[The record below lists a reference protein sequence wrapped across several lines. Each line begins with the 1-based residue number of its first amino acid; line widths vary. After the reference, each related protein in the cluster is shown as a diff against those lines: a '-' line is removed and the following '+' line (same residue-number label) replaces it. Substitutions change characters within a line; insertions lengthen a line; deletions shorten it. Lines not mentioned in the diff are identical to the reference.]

1 MKQLVLLLLCLNT
14 SVLFAQTGTIEGR
27 LLNSD
32 YESLLGGNVA
42 LWVGDSLTN
51 HFTTSDY
58 NGYFKLENIPYGQ
71 YNFQATYVGSSPYKE
86 IVTIDREAID
96 MGLLHM
102 RLSTVLT
109 EAVVVADRLR
119 DLCCNPACCAVE
131 RLAPTVATKLIVDP
145 DILNKI
151 NSPNNLVEALTL
163 VSGVQEEVACGVCF
177 TNTISINGLPGQ
189 YTAVLIDGTPM
200 YGNLAAVYGLNG
212 LPTTMIERIEITKG
226 PSSTVFGSEAVAGVI
241 NIITK
246 NPSEEPLISL
256 DIRGTSHLESFNN
269 ISMAQQWGKWSSMIG
284 VSHAYVG
291 SNHDDNGDGFGDL
304 INLDRVSA
312 FAKLTLK
319 RPKNRRFSLFA
330 RYYYEDRRNGVE
342 EFVTDR
348 NYIDLRGDDEIY
360 GESIFTQRWE
370 LLGTYDLPTKEYIKL
385 DYSFS
390 GHYQDSYYG
399 SDYYAATQY
408 VGFTNLNWNKYH
420 KGHGITAGLTLRYQY
435 YDDNTVATAD
445 SVAQNG
451 NAHQFIPGIYVQDA
465 WDVSRKLAF
474 LYGCR
479 LDYYHNHG
487 FIPAPRF
494 NLKYQPSPWTTLRL
508 NTGTGFRIVNL
519 FTEDHAFVTGSRQVE
534 ITEQLQPERSY
545 NASLN
550 FNHVF
555 ALGKS
560 QGNFNVDA
568 FYTYFSNAIFPD
580 YSDASKIVYK
590 NLEGYAQTR
599 GFSLGYSQQMTF
611 PLSWSL
617 SANMQWAS
625 QTQKDEQGNWNSSP
639 LEYAPL
645 YTANW
650 NLQYEYRPWKLTFAY
665 SGNLTGNMALPEV
678 YEVDDQGTVSN
689 SARPTTSKPFS
700 IQNFQV
706 TKLFAEHHFTIY
718 AGIQNL
724 LDYRQQISPLVGY
737 NDPNAAAGF
746 SDFFDTAYAYSP
758 IHGREFYLGIR
769 WQLLGKPNKTATR

>member
-1 MKQLVLLLLCLNT
+1 MKYCLLILLLSSFFSL
-14 SVLFAQTGTIEGR
+14 SAQTGSIEGR
-27 LLNSD
+27 LVNSD
-32 YESLLGGNVA
+32 YEAVLGATVS
-42 LWVGDSLTN
+42 LWVNDSLTN
-51 HFTTSDY
+51 YGAVSDY
-58 NGYFKLENIPYGQ
+58 DGYFKLQEVPFGSYSLR
-71 YNFQATYVGSSPYKE
+71 TSYVGFE
-86 IVTIDREAID
+86 IQEEAITVQ
-96 MGLLHM
+96 GALLDVG
-102 RLSTVLT
+102 RLQLN
-109 EAVVVADRLR
+109 VVADALIEEVVVSGSS
-119 DLCCNPACCAVE
+119 NGKIYQSCCAPN
-131 RLAPTVATKLIVDP
+131 RLAPTVATKIIVDP

-151 NSPNNLVEALTL
+151 TSPTNLIEALTL

-246 NPSEEPLISL
+246 DPRQEPLISL

-269 ISMAQQWGKWSSMIG
+269 ISIAQKWGKWSGMVG

-291 SNHDDNGDGFGDL
+291 TNHDDNGDGFGDL

-312 FAKLTLK
+312 FAKLNLK

-342 EFVTDR
+342 EFVAGR
-348 NYIDLRGDDEIY
+348 NYLQLRGDDEIY

-370 LLGTYDLPTKEYIKL
+370 VLGTYDLPTEEYIKL

-399 SDYYAATQY
+399 ADYYAATQY
-408 VGFTNLNWNKYH
+408 VGFTNLNWNKYY
-420 KGHGITAGLTLRYQY
+420 KGHGLTAGLTFRYQY
-435 YDDNTVATAD
+435 YDDNTIATQD
-445 SVAQNG
+445 SLNPNAG
-451 NAHQFIPGIYVQDA
+451 AHQFIPGLYVQDA
-465 WDVSRKLAF
+465 WDVSKKLAF

-479 LDYYHNHG
+479 LDYYQNHG

-494 NLKYQPSPWTTLRL
+494 NLKYQPSTWSTFRL

-519 FTEDHAFVTGSRQVE
+519 FTEDHAFVTGNRQVE
-534 ITEQLQPERSY
+534 IAETLQPERSY

-555 ALGKS
+555 VWGKS
-560 QGNFNVDA
+560 QGNINLDA

-580 YSDASKIVYK
+580 YSDANKIVYK

-599 GFSLGYSQQMTF
+599 GFSASYSQQMSF
-611 PLSWSL
+611 PLSFSL
-617 SANMQWAS
+617 STNFQWAT
-625 QTQKDEQGNWNSSP
+625 QTSKNEVDQWETAA

-645 YTANW
+645 YSGSWTVQY
-650 NLQYEYRPWKLTFAY
+650 NLRPWDLVLSY
-665 SGNLTGNMALPEV
+665 SGTLTGTMALPEV
-678 YEVDDQGTVSN
+678 FDVNDQGMVLPT
-689 SARPTTSKPFS
+689 ARPTTSKPFS
-700 IQNFQV
+700 LHNFQL
-706 TKLFAEHHFTIY
+706 TKSFSKQHLEIY
-718 AGIQNL
+718 AGLQNI

-758 IHGREFYLGIR
+758 IHGREFYVGIR
-769 WQLLGKPNKTATR
+769 WQLLGTNHSSKK